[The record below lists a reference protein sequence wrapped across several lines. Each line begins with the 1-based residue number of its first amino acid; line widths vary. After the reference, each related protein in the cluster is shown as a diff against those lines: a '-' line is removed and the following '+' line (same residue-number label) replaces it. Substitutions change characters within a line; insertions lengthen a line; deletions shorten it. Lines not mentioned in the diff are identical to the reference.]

1 MGVSRLVIG
10 ASSRLQHTAFSIDVI
25 GFSHRGLYHQL
36 FFARIVLM
44 NETDDLRLVREVQ
57 EGSRNSFERL
67 LVRYEKAIFNAAYRL
82 LHDYEDAKDVT
93 QTVFLK
99 AFENIEHFDG
109 NHRFFS
115 WIYRIALNESIN
127 LCKSKRR
134 FEAAEDTRVEQDTP
148 EKLLS
153 RAELGGVIQ
162 EALMSL
168 GLEYRVVIVLRHFN
182 DCDYREMSE
191 ILEIPE
197 KTVKSRLF
205 TARALLRDVLSKRGI
220 L

>member
-1 MGVSRLVIG
+1 MGDNEDLKLV
-10 ASSRLQHTAFSIDVI
+10 HE
-25 GFSHRGLYHQL
+25 
-36 FFARIVLM
+36 AR
-44 NETDDLRLVREVQ
+44 Q
-57 EGSRNSFERL
+57 GSRESFERL
-67 LVRYEKAIFNAAYRL
+67 LIRYEKAIFNAAYRI

-99 AFENIEHFDG
+99 AFQNLKHFDAK
-109 NHRFFS
+109 HRFFS

-127 LCKSKRR
+127 LCKSRRR
-134 FEAAEDTRVEQDTP
+134 FEAAKDIGMEGNTP

-153 RAELGGVIQ
+153 RTELGGVIQ
-162 EALMSL
+162 AALMSL
-168 GLEYRVVIVLRHFN
+168 GFEYRVVIVLRHFN
-182 DCDYREMSE
+182 DCNYQEMSE

-205 TARALLRDVLSKRGI
+205 TARALLRNILGKRGI